1 VGRSFG
7 FQRSLDTLGA
17 VIGPLIALTLF
28 GILSFTGL
36 FLLAFIPGAL
46 AAVLVIFFVKET
58 AGKQGGKEFHKVSF
72 SVFDRDLQVFLLGL
86 ALFFVGNSSDAFL
99 FLRAQNL
106 GVPTLVVPALYLV
119 KNVIMRPLRFRLE
132 LSQTK

>member
-1 VGRSFG
+1 M
-7 FQRSLDTLGA
+7 
-17 VIGPLIALTLF
+17 IGPLIALTLF